1 MARFRRSTWID
12 APLETVWES
21 HSHISGLLAVT
32 PSWLDLRV
40 EELRDDS
47 GEPVE
52 TDAELLTGY
61 EIDLSLKP
69 LGVGPRQHWTSRI
82 VTRERISREESAD
95 TAGMDTAMFRDRMV
109 RGPMAHWEHTHRFEA
124 VDGGTRMI
132 DDIEYRLPPGR
143 LGAAVSDVAKLGL
156 APAFW
161 YRHRT
166 SRRQYESGSA
176 TEGMD
181 S

>member
-1 MARFRRSTWID
+1 VARYRRSTWID
-12 APLETVWES
+12 APIETVWS
-21 HSHISGLLAVT
+21 AHSNVGGLLAVT

-47 GEPVE
+47 G
-52 TDAELLTGY
+52 TSIGRDAELLTGY

-69 LGVGPRQHWTSRI
+69 LGVGPRRSWTSRI
-82 VTRERISREESAD
+82 VARERVSREGSAESEEI
-95 TAGMDTAMFRDRMV
+95 DTAMFRDRMT

-132 DDIEYRLPPGR
+132 DAVEYRLPPGR
-143 LGAAVSDVAKLGL
+143 LGAAVSDVAKFGL

-166 SRRQYESGSA
+166 TRRQHESS
-176 TEGMD
+176 TE
-181 S
+181 

>member
-1 MARFRRSTWID
+1 MACYRRSTLIE
-12 APLETVWES
+12 APLETVWAA
-21 HSHISGLLAVT
+21 HSHIDGLLTVT

-47 GEPVE
+47 GTPIDR
-52 TDAELLTGY
+52 TAELRTGY

-69 LGVGPRQHWTSRI
+69 LGVGPRRSWTSRI
-82 VTRERISREESAD
+82 VARERVSRQGSAEVEERD
-95 TAGMDTAMFRDRMV
+95 IAMFRDRMT

-124 VDGGTRMI
+124 VDRGTRMI
-132 DDIEYRLPPGR
+132 DEVEYRLPPGR
-143 LGAAVSDVAKLGL
+143 LGAAVSDIAKLGL

-166 SRRQYESGSA
+166 TRRQHETASSTG
-176 TEGMD
+176 
-181 S
+181 